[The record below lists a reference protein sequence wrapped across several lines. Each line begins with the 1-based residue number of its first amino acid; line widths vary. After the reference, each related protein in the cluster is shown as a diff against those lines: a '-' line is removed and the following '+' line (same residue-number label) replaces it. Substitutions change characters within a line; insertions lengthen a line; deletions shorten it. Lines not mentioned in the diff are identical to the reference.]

1 MHHLCPHPSG
11 PVTIDP
17 HPSTFS
23 DTPFLFI
30 FFITPP
36 SAFLGRLGMSAGNTT
51 RRVGVFLFSALP
63 RPRRSLTFPP
73 GRRGAGRT
81 RRPEFFFPCLC
92 FRCRSTRR
100 KVEPFRQKVRCNWH
114 QRTLTKYSLIIEAQD
129 RADF

>member
-36 SAFLGRLGMSAGNTT
+36 SAFRGRPGMSADNTT
-51 RRVGVFLFSALP
+51 RRVGVCISP
-63 RPRRSLTFPP
+63 RFPDP
-73 GRRGAGRT
+73 AAR
-81 RRPEFFFPCLC
+81 
-92 FRCRSTRR
+92 
-100 KVEPFRQKVRCNWH
+100 
-114 QRTLTKYSLIIEAQD
+114 
-129 RADF
+129 